1 MNILITG
8 GNGYI
13 AKSLAN
19 NLNNVTSITRK
30 DFDLTDRHAT
40 DKWFEEK
47 YFDVIIHTAVKGGS
61 RLLVDGGNI
70 F

>member
-19 NLNNVTSITRK
+19 KLDNVTSITRK
-30 DFDLTDRHAT
+30 DFDLTDRKSA
-40 DKWFEEK
+40 DDWF
-47 YFDVIIHTAVKGGS
+47 
-61 RLLVDGGNI
+61 
-70 F
+70 